1 LEYFQYLSIFHLL
14 EFLAATFG
22 TYYLYKVRP
31 RNRFTRYLVYFLW
44 FTLAVEIIGIYAQ
57 YAYYSNYEKL
67 SFLKGTVFE
76 RNYWLYNLKSILEYL
91 VFIFFFR
98 SFLHHKFSRKIIV
111 YLSSFFLVSA
121 IIYLIFS
128 GEYFMS
134 QSAYTSIVGNM
145 VLMISIGMYFFEL
158 LNSPNIIYFKTLL
171 PVYIAI
177 GELIFQLVLTPL
189 RIYSR
194 YFNMSLSPEFVAL
207 WKPTL
212 IIVNV
217 YLYSIFILGFIIC
230 SRKKQSESIIEL

>member
-1 LEYFQYLSIFHLL
+1 MEYFQYLSIFHLL
-14 EFLAATFG
+14 EFLAAAFG
-22 TYYLYKVRP
+22 TYYLYRVRP
-31 RNRFTRYLVYFLW
+31 LNRFTRYLVYFLW
-44 FTLAVEIIGIYAQ
+44 LTLVVEIIGIYAQ

-98 SFLHHKFSRKIIV
+98 SFLQHKFSRKIIS
-111 YLSSFFLVSA
+111 YSSSFFLVSA

-134 QSAYTSIVGNM
+134 QSAYTSIAGNL
-145 VLMISIGMYFFEL
+145 VLMISIGMYFVEL
-158 LNSPNIIYFKTLL
+158 MKSPNIIYFKTLL

-177 GELIFQLVLTPL
+177 GELVFQLVLTPL

-194 YFNMSLSPEFVAL
+194 YFNVSLSPEFVAL

-217 YLYSIFILGFIIC
+217 YLYLIFIIGFIIC
-230 SRKKQSESIIEL
+230 SRKKQSESLIEL